1 MLLLP
6 FSLCS
11 LYNRGGGVSSMLIS
25 ATTKLYYQ
33 NPYWREC
40 TATVLHQVTDE
51 FQKNWV
57 AFDQTIFYP
66 TGGGQPHD
74 TGYIGQQKVLDVEER
89 EGVIWHQIDS
99 PLVSDVKPIQMKI
112 DWERRLDHMQQHAG
126 QHILS
131 AAFAEEYRATTIS
144 FHLGQETCT
153 IDLDMKELTDE
164 MAKEV
169 EAYANQIVLENR
181 DITARFVNE
190 EELEKYPLRKKP
202 TVEEDIRLVIIPDFD
217 YNPCGGTHPNRTG
230 EVGPILILQWEK
242 HKGHIRLE
250 FTVGKRTVE
259 RIHSKHALLR
269 QVSRLLQTNEAGLQ
283 EAVLRLQAEQSAIA
297 NELLQVKEELLSY
310 ESVELLRKAEP
321 LPDRMFITQ
330 LYEERPLPELQKLA
344 QLITNQ
350 ATNAIVLL
358 LTGGTK
364 QQFVCACGKEAHI
377 EMNTWV
383 KRILPRVE
391 GKGGGNI
398 LIAQGGAASTYS
410 LEQIHT
416 YAREE
421 LHALLEK

>member
-1 MLLLP
+1 
-6 FSLCS
+6 
-11 LYNRGGGVSSMLIS
+11 MLIS

-74 TGYIGQQKVLDVEER
+74 TGYIGQHKVLDVEER
-89 EGVIWHQIDS
+89 EGVVWHHIES
-99 PLVSDVKPIQMKI
+99 PLTSDQKQIQMSI
-112 DWERRLDHMQQHAG
+112 DWDRRFDHMQQHAG

-131 AAFAEEYRATTIS
+131 AAFAEEYRASTIG

-153 IDLDMKELTDE
+153 IDLDIKELTEE
-164 MAKEV
+164 MVKEV
-169 EAYANQIVLENR
+169 EAYANQIVFENR
-181 DITARFVNE
+181 DIIARFVHE

-259 RIHSKHALLR
+259 RLHHKHALLR

-283 EAVLRLQAEQSAIA
+283 EAVLRLQAEQEELAD
-297 NELLQVKEELLSY
+297 ELLQVKEALFSHEKDMLIRHAEQLDDRLL
-310 ESVELLRKAEP
+310 
-321 LPDRMFITQ
+321 ITQ
-330 LYEERPLPELQKLA
+330 RYEERPLSELQKIA
-344 QLITNQ
+344 QLITGQ
-350 ATNAIVLL
+350 EANAIVLL
-358 LTGGTK
+358 ITGGAK
-364 QQFVCACGKEAHI
+364 QQFVCACGKEADV

-391 GKGGGNI
+391 GKGGGNA
-398 LIAQGGAASTYS
+398 LIAQGGAASPYNPD
-410 LEQIHT
+410 QIHT

-421 LHALLEK
+421 LQALLEK